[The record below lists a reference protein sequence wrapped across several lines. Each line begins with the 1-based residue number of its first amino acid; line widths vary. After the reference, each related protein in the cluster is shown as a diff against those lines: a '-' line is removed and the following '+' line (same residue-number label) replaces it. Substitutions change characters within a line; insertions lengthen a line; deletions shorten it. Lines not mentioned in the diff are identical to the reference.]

1 MKIPSHIEH
10 ISLMLL
16 SSATFLIASS
26 NVSIV
31 QEASGKKS
39 QEFRTMSWPKKFP
52 STTQQSPW
60 WKMPENASSAMQ
72 EGEFYPHGLP
82 KHTSEEEK
90 SFSRFALKVSL
101 NFTPSN
107 NSKSAACRQV
117 QPNWSG
123 APRLPLLSHE
133 HVAAFP
139 TKLSSQQLSSIHW
152 ETAKTE
158 NDDKRNL
165 VYDCDW
171 FRVYHM
177 TAHWIL
183 GHASMSKLSALR
195 RPSNRQMSLVS
206 DVKTMKN
213 HSLRTPNFPSPT
225 ASPHSG
231 RLPALQPASG
241 MPIVL
246 VYLETWP
253 NPTRSSHRPGGESDG
268 NLGEMTGAG
277 VWCHF
282 YIW

>member
-1 MKIPSHIEH
+1 MMIREIWLMNCCTDPWRANHWRFQSKWSD
-10 ISLMLL
+10 SLHSVDILNRLNRHEPTMTGAHL
-16 SSATFLIASS
+16 
-26 NVSIV
+26 NPN
-31 QEASGKKS
+31 SGVCII
-39 QEFRTMSWPKKFP
+39 RTTNKDGF
-52 STTQQSPW
+52 
-60 WKMPENASSAMQ
+60 
-72 EGEFYPHGLP
+72 
-82 KHTSEEEK
+82 
-90 SFSRFALKVSL
+90 
-101 NFTPSN
+101 FT
-107 NSKSAACRQV
+107 
-117 QPNWSG
+117 
-123 APRLPLLSHE
+123 
-133 HVAAFP
+133 
-139 TKLSSQQLSSIHW
+139 
-152 ETAKTE
+152 
-158 NDDKRNL
+158 

-206 DVKTMKN
+206 VVKTMKN
-213 HSLRTPNFPSPT
+213 DSLRTPNFPSPT

-253 NPTRSSHRPGGESDG
+253 KPTRSSHRPGGESDG
-268 NLGEMTGAG
+268 NLGKMTGAG